1 MDLRQHMSR
10 WNGKMTKEK
19 WLFLLFIGVVLMI
32 LAFPVGKDGG
42 SGTAVFSKQK
52 DRGAQVSELKGAQDG
67 SALSGQ
73 IPSASLAGQNSAG
86 GTGGGS
92 GGSGGGSGGPGGGAG
107 AGAPGS
113 GGQNSGNGGV
123 GGGAGGSAAAS
134 GSADSSEENVP
145 ASAKGAGES
154 AYEAQM
160 EARVKEILRHVDGV
174 GQVDVMIVL
183 KSSEEKVLRVDRN
196 SSVSDTKEQDS
207 QGGTRSSQS
216 SQTQESTV
224 LSGGGSGQGSV
235 PFVEKELRPEISG
248 IVISAAGGGSPTVKA
263 EISAAMEAL
272 FGLPP
277 HKIKVLKRVE

>member
-1 MDLRQHMSR
+1 
-10 WNGKMTKEK
+10 MTKEK

-32 LAFPVGKDGG
+32 LAFPVGKGGG

-52 DRGAQVSELKGAQDG
+52 DSGAQVSELKGAQDG

-107 AGAPGS
+107 AGAAGS

-272 FGLPP
+272 FELPP

>member
-19 WLFLLFIGVVLMI
+19 WLFLLFIGGVLMI
-32 LAFPVGKDGG
+32 LAFPSGREGNGG
-42 SGTAVFSKQK
+42 LAVFSKQK
-52 DRGAQVSELKGAQDG
+52 GGGTEVSNIKGADDG

-73 IPSASLAGQNSAG
+73 IPSASLSAQNSAKGSGSG
-86 GTGGGS
+86 GGGNGGS
-92 GGSGGGSGGPGGGAG
+92 GGSGAVPGSAGTGGNDSETGGGA
-107 AGAPGS
+107 AGEADVS
-113 GGQNSGNGGV
+113 GD
-123 GGGAGGSAAAS
+123 AAY
-134 GSADSSEENVP
+134 
-145 ASAKGAGES
+145 ASAKAAGES
-154 AYEAQM
+154 DYEAQM

-196 SSVSDTKEQDS
+196 TSVSDTEEQDS
-207 QGGTRSSQS
+207 QGGTRSSKS
-216 SQTQESTV
+216 NQTQESTV
-224 LSGGGSGQGSV
+224 LSGGGSGQGSA